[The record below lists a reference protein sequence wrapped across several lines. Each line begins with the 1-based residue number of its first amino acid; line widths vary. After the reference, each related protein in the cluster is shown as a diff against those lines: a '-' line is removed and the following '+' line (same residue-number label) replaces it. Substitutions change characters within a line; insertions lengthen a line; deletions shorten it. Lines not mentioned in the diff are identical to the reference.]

1 MITLNKEQSRG
12 FIYYFKYFFNL
23 FLVNY
28 IKFGGQNILVKY
40 LYLLFLSSF
49 IEYCLVFSLFF
60 IGIELSYIVITIV
73 ASAYMCGFMILFSF
87 YRIHL
92 NIYNNDGNCLNE
104 DKDKKEKKKISYYIY
119 RIIYFLY
126 NFLWILAFAIIFMI
140 FDKLRIPILLNYLE
154 CIIPCYYIFVYL
166 LLVFAC
172 FLYFLVTTFVLPI
185 IKNFD
190 KTNLLTAESVLY
202 YVFFISF
209 VLSKLLSFK
218 CLEKFLFNSGAK
230 DKQEYEIVLKQND
243 LLIFYI
249 NIVVTLI
256 LKPLNFDNDYKII
269 IDALFYSTTCMG
281 LIFSAKE
288 KACAC
293 EKHSHD
299 ELKSKSD
306 NKPDDDN
313 LNEMIL

>member
-1 MITLNKEQSRG
+1 MNKEQSRG
-12 FIYYFKYFFNL
+12 FIYYFRYFFDL

-40 LYLLFLSSF
+40 FYHLFLLSF

-60 IGIELSYIVITIV
+60 IGFELSNRFFILV
-73 ASAYMCGFMILFSF
+73 ASAYMCGFMILFIF
-87 YRIHL
+87 YQIHL
-92 NIYNNDGNCLNE
+92 YIYNKDGNCLNE

-119 RIIYFLY
+119 IIIYFLY
-126 NFLWILAFAIIFMI
+126 NFLWILAFAIIFTI
-140 FDKLRIPILLNYLE
+140 FDKLKIPILLNYPQ
-154 CIIPCYYIFVYL
+154 CIIPCYCIFIYL
-166 LLVFAC
+166 LLVSVC
-172 FLYFLVTTFVLPI
+172 FLYYLVTAYALPTI
-185 IKNFD
+185 NDFA
-190 KTNLLTAESVLY
+190 KTNLLTAESCLY

-218 CLEKFLFNSGAK
+218 CLEKSLFNSGAK

-256 LKPLNFDNDYKII
+256 LKPLNFDNNYKTI

-293 EKHSHD
+293 EKQSHD
-299 ELKSKSD
+299 ELKK
-306 NKPDDDN
+306 
-313 LNEMIL
+313 